1 MVRPQRGFRLYIHSL
16 GWPCCGV
23 IEQQAVGCDVGG
35 VGCDVGVLDEERSAG
50 LRVTQWPG
58 QEGPPQHTRPALP
71 GVRKIT
77 KTTKNLSGQI

>member
-1 MVRPQRGFRLYIHSL
+1 M
-16 GWPCCGV
+16 
-23 IEQQAVGCDVGG
+23 GG